1 MFCLQPRGSPPSR
14 EGLGVMTEP
23 AVNRTRLVPH
33 LRRLPGG
40 ELRTLRD
47 AGNYIAKL
55 PKREH
60 DSLGVACRHRGAM
73 LVAEPWRRHHVAQDR
88 DHASAVSGREDADAL
103 QEDREEI
110 SDRDVVRH
118 ANATNEPHA

>member
-1 MFCLQPRGSPPSR
+1 MRAGPGVFCLKPRGSPPSR

-40 ELRTLRD
+40 ELHTLRD
-47 AGNYIAKL
+47 AATYITKL

-60 DSLGVACRHRGAM
+60 DRFAWRANEAVPTRARGNRAKIHRI
-73 LVAEPWRRHHVAQDR
+73 
-88 DHASAVSGREDADAL
+88 VS
-103 QEDREEI
+103 
-110 SDRDVVRH
+110 
-118 ANATNEPHA
+118 